1 MTVELAAFPDVEEVV
16 MALIEQAPSL
26 GDAVQTTPADMAGK
40 TVIRVL
46 RVGGGD
52 DGITDRALMDIT
64 VFAPSYALA
73 REVAEK
79 VRQRMLAAGNTRVI
93 TASHPSGVLIDRCG
107 TATGPQEIPYENP
120 ELRRKPATYR
130 VELRR
135 PRS

>member
-16 MALIEQAPSL
+16 LALIELTPAL
-26 GDAVQTTPADMAGK
+26 GNAVQTTPAEMAD
-40 TVIRVL
+40 TVVIRVL

-52 DGITDRALMDIT
+52 DGITDRALVDVT
-64 VFAPSYALA
+64 VFAPKYAQA
-73 REVAEK
+73 REVAEQ
-79 VRQRMLAAGNTRVI
+79 VRQRMLAAGGKKVPTTSR
-93 TASHPSGVLIDRCG
+93 PSGVLIDRCV
-107 TATGPQEIPYENP
+107 TATGPQEIPYDNP